1 MEFTKEYWV
10 NCFSRCV
17 RYATTFFKWIVFSL
31 IMGTICG
38 LVGTAFHICVEY
50 ATGFRENNHM
60 IIYFLPLAGIV
71 IVFIYRICGIRHSK
85 GTNLVIGSIRS
96 VEDEIPSRMA
106 PLIFISTVITHLFG
120 GSSGREG
127 AALQIGGSIG
137 LYRQAVQAG

>member
-1 MEFTKEYWV
+1 
-10 NCFSRCV
+10 
-17 RYATTFFKWIVFSL
+17 
-31 IMGTICG
+31 MGTICG

-127 AALQIGGSIG
+127 AALQIGGQRGTELVSYISEETKFRLEYILLMAF
-137 LYRQAVQAG
+137 LYFIQQFLLFPFGAENE